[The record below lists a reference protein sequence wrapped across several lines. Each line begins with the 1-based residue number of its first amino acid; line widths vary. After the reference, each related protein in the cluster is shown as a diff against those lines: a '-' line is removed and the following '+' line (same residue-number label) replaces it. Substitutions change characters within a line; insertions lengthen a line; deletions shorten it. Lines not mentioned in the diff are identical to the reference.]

1 MDACPVGKQQG
12 GMSILGQQYQKV
24 LALHL
29 IAQHWCLCTG
39 YSLEVG
45 IVGKEPA
52 ASRKLG
58 AEAP

>member
-1 MDACPVGKQQG
+1 MGKQQG
-12 GMSILGQQYQKV
+12 GTSILGQPYQRV

-29 IAQHWCLCTG
+29 IAQHWRLYTG

-45 IVGKEPA
+45 IAGKEPV
-52 ASRKLG
+52 ASRRLG